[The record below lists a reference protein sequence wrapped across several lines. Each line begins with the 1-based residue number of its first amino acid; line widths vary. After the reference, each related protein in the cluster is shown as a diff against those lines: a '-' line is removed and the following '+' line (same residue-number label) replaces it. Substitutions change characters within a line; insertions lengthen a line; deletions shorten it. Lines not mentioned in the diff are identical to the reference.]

1 MAPPEEFDNGDFET
15 KPFVNFSTDEKD
27 ATPIPDSF
35 QLLDRYW
42 RASNY
47 LAVGEIYLYGKNPL
61 LRRPLELS
69 DVKPRL
75 LGHWGTV
82 PGQNFI
88 YCHLNRLI
96 NERKVSMIYIS
107 GPGHGGNAMVAQS
120 FLEGTYTEYY
130 PNIREDEVS
139 IKAFIDKSM

>member
-1 MAPPEEFDNGDFET
+1 MAPTEH
-15 KPFVNFSTDEKD
+15 FVNFSTDEEGS
-27 ATPIPDSF
+27 TPIPEEF

-47 LAVGEIYLYGKNPL
+47 LAIGQIYLLGKNPL
-61 LRRPLELS
+61 LRTPLELS

-88 YCHLNRLI
+88 YCHLNRLVK
-96 NERKVSMIYIS
+96 ERNVSMIYIS

-120 FLEGTYTEYY
+120 YLEGTYTEYY
-130 PNIREDEVS
+130 PNIREDEVR
-139 IKAFIDKSM
+139 